1 MIISWLF
8 LDSAFDTK
16 LPNIKNVFFCSNLKS
31 VVKMD
36 KLVKMKFALNKGFPP
51 I

>member
-1 MIISWLF
+1 LNFIVL
-8 LDSAFDTK
+8 
-16 LPNIKNVFFCSNLKS
+16 FCSNLKS